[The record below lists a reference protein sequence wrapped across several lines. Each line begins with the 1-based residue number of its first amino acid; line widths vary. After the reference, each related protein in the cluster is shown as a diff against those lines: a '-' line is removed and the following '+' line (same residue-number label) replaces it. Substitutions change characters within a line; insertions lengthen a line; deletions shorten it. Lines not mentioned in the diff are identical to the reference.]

1 MARADAVADHWDA
14 AYAGRGIEG
23 VSWFQAVPTVSL
35 ELIDA
40 LEVPHDVPVIDV
52 GGGGSSLA
60 REFVSRGFCDVTV
73 LDLSREALEAT

>member
-1 MARADAVADHWDA
+1 MARVDSGADHWDA

-23 VSWFQAVPTVSL
+23 VSWFQAVPAVSL

-40 LEVPHDVPVIDV
+40 LDVPQEVPVIDV

-60 REFVSRGFCDVTV
+60 SELVSRGVRDVTV

>member
-1 MARADAVADHWDA
+1 MARADHWDA
-14 AYAGRGIEG
+14 AYVQHGIEG

-40 LEVPHDVPVIDV
+40 LGVPHDAPVLDA

-60 REFVSRGFCDVTV
+60 GELAGRGFRDVTV
-73 LDLSREALEAT
+73 LDLSQAALDAT